1 MTHRPTAFDLK
12 KSPLHGR
19 NLIEA
24 SAGTGKTYTLAALF
38 VRLILEK
45 GLRVDQIL
53 VVTFTEAATEELRDR
68 IRRRLRE
75 ACDVFGDACDNPDP
89 LLAHLHGMSRNPK
102 RDLGR
107 LQEALV
113 SFDQAAIFTIHG
125 FCQRTLQEKAF
136 ESGALFK
143 TELVTDQQSLLRETV
158 EDFWRNQF
166 IEAGPQWAAWAQ
178 RQGAAPGALYQFV
191 RDYHAF
197 DAPRIIPPPQQ
208 RTDEADVFEAARSA
222 FERTAA
228 TWRDQRES
236 ISDLL
241 MNSSALNRGR
251 YRVDWLP
258 NWIAELDQYLAGED
272 LFPPAEK
279 LEKFSQSA
287 IKGAVKKGEDPLTHS
302 FFEQVENLSEALDAL
317 QQCWRQRLIE
327 LRRELLTF
335 VDNELPRRKRKQN
348 IRAFD
353 DLLRDLRQALV
364 SEGGDYLARTLRM
377 RYPAALIDE
386 FQDTDPVQYGIFRSI
401 YPDTS
406 ALLFLIGDP
415 KQAIYS
421 FRGADI
427 FAYLQA
433 THEIDHHYTLDTN
446 YRSDGPLVQAVQHLF
461 AQHPR
466 PFWFDQIRLTEV
478 HPAPG
483 RDEMS
488 LVHPGAADNA
498 SLHLW
503 FMPRGADG
511 KPVAGEAAV
520 ERIAES
526 VATEIVRLLEE
537 ARAGRLALDG
547 RKVRPGDIAV
557 LARKNAQAALVQKCL
572 RARGVPSVLHG
583 SESLFASHEM
593 EELRL
598 VLAAVADPVRDTA
611 VRAALA
617 TEMLGF
623 DGRELEQLAA
633 DEDAWNERLDRFV
646 ADHGTWARRGFI
658 LMANRMLAREG
669 VRERLLAYPDGERR
683 LTNLLHG
690 IELLHKIG
698 LEQHLGME
706 GLLGWLDNQLNEKPT
721 RDEYQMR
728 LETDEEAVKLITIH
742 RSKGLEYPIV
752 FCPFAW
758 EHSRPRS
765 EDSLLFHDQG
775 TGRLTLDLDPEKE
788 GEHYQWTLQEN
799 LAENLRLLYVSVT
812 RARNRCYLLW
822 GAIKQCESS
831 APAYLFHTADQ
842 AGESTLEEQFLRVK
856 EMGDEEMRRQL
867 EQLAAG
873 SGGNLT
879 LSDLP
884 EPDERVWQAPPAE
897 GGPASCREFR
907 GEIPLDWRIA
917 SFSSLVA
924 GQGEERLL
932 PDRDPLVLSAPDTGE
947 DEEEPAGGRFD
958 DILYFPRG
966 ARPGSCLH
974 EIFEEID
981 FTRPDDS
988 ATQEV
993 IDRKLR
999 LFGFDSQ
1006 WGEAVHAM
1014 VRRVLKAELPGD
1026 FGPVCLATLSA
1037 EDRLAEMEFHF
1048 PAGRVSAPG
1057 LRQVFASGDLD
1068 VEVVSGPLF
1077 GGLEFPPVQG
1087 FIKGYIDLVFVQQ
1100 GRYYLVDWKSNHLGN
1115 RRTHY
1120 HPGALRRAMVRD
1132 HYLLQYHL
1140 YSVALHRLLRARLP
1154 GYDYDRHF
1162 GGVYYLFLRGV
1173 APEEM
1178 DGAGIFYDRPNL
1190 RLLNAL
1196 DGFLREGGKL
1206 T

>member
-1 MTHRPTAFDLK
+1 MTHRPTAFDLE

-75 ACDVFGDACDNPDP
+75 ACDVFADACDDPDP

-136 ESGALFK
+136 ESGALFN

-158 EDFWRNQF
+158 DDFWRNQF

-178 RQGAAPGALYQFV
+178 RQGASPGALYQFA
-191 RDYHAF
+191 RDHHAF
-197 DAPRIIPPPQQ
+197 DAPQIIPPPQK
-208 RTDEADVFEAARSA
+208 RTDDGSVFEAARCS
-222 FERTAA
+222 FERTAD

-241 MNSSALNRGR
+241 MNSPALNRGK
-251 YRVDWLP
+251 YRLDWLT
-258 NWIAELDQYLAGED
+258 NWIADLDQYLAGED
-272 LFPPAEK
+272 LFPPPEK
-279 LEKFSQSA
+279 LEKFSQS
-287 IKGAVKKGEDPLTHS
+287 IIQTSVKKGEDSLRHS
-302 FFEQVENLSEALDAL
+302 FFEQVEELSEALDAL

-327 LRRELLTF
+327 LRRDLLTF
-335 VDNELPRRKRKQN
+335 VDTELPRRKRKQN

-353 DLLRDLRQALV
+353 DLLRDLRQALLK
-364 SEGGDYLARTLRM
+364 EGGDYLARTLRM

-461 AQHPR
+461 SHHPR
-466 PFWFDQIRLTEV
+466 PFWFDQIRLTDV

-483 RDEMS
+483 RDELS
-488 LVHPGAADNA
+488 LVHQGAADNA

-511 KPVAGEAAV
+511 KPVAVETAV

-537 ARAGRLALDG
+537 ARANRLLLDG
-547 RKVRPGDIAV
+547 REVRPGDIAV
-557 LARKNAQAALVQKCL
+557 LTRKNAQAALVQKCL

-598 VLAAVADPVRDTA
+598 VLAAVADPVRDSA
-611 VRAALA
+611 VRAALG

-623 DGRELEQLAA
+623 EGRELEQLAA

-646 ADHGTWARRGFI
+646 ADHDTWARRGFI

-669 VRERLLAYPDGERR
+669 VRERLLAYPEGERR

-690 IELLHKIG
+690 IELLHRVG

-706 GLLGWLDNQLNEKPT
+706 GVLSWLDNQLNEKPT
-721 RDEYQMR
+721 REEYQMR
-728 LETDEEAVKLITIH
+728 LETDEEAVKLVTIH

-765 EDSLLFHDQG
+765 DDSLLFHDQNS
-775 TGRLTLDLDPEKE
+775 GRLTLDLDPEKE
-788 GEHYQWTLQEN
+788 GEHYQWTLQET
-799 LAENLRLLYVSVT
+799 LAENLRLMYVSVT

-822 GAIKQCESS
+822 GAINQSESS

-842 AGESTLEEQFLRVK
+842 TEERALEEQVRMVK
-856 EMGDEEMRRQL
+856 GMDDEEMRRHL
-867 EQLAAG
+867 EKLVAG

-879 LSDLP
+879 LADLP
-884 EPDERVWQAPPAE
+884 QPDDRSWQAPPAE
-897 GGPASCREFR
+897 GGSPNCREFR

-932 PDRDPLVLSAPDTGE
+932 PDRDPLVLSAPETGE
-947 DEEEPAGGRFD
+947 EDEEPAGGRFD

-981 FTRPDDS
+981 FTRPDDGVMRD
-988 ATQEV
+988 V

-999 LFGFDSQ
+999 LFGFDPQ
-1006 WGEAVHAM
+1006 WGDAVHAM
-1014 VRRVLKAELPGD
+1014 VRRVLGAELPGD
-1026 FGPVCLATLSA
+1026 FGTVCLGSLSA
-1037 EDRLAEMEFHF
+1037 GDRLAEMEFHF

-1057 LRQVFASGDLD
+1057 LRQVFASGDLN
-1068 VEVVSGPLF
+1068 VEAVSGPLF
-1077 GGLEFPPVQG
+1077 GGLEFAPVQG
-1087 FIKGYIDLVFVQQ
+1087 FIKGYIDLVFVHD

-1115 RRTHY
+1115 RRVHY
-1120 HPGALRRAMVRD
+1120 HPGALRRTMVRD

-1154 GYDYDRHF
+1154 GYEYDRHF

-1178 DGAGIFYDRPNL
+1178 PGAGVYYDRPSP
-1190 RLLNAL
+1190 RLLTVL
-1196 DGFLREGGKL
+1196 DGFLREGEKL